1 MAIIPSF
8 PTSLLHT
15 ASSASVARMQGE
27 LARLQREV
35 STGRHDDLGL
45 ALGTATAKDISL
57 RIHLSDVEFNAAQAE
72 QAQPKAQVVQSSLDS
87 ISKLAKNFFEAVSGA
102 RGAADGQRLA
112 VSAAKAALSSLRD
125 ILNTSYAGQYI
136 FGGQN
141 SAIPPMSD
149 PLSGTADAAIDAAFQ
164 SEFGMARNDPAVSS
178 ITGPAMDAFVSGN
191 YAQLFEQPSWSA
203 NWSSASDASVR
214 QRVGATTF
222 DITANANSDFARS
235 LTQAFSMVSSLG
247 EGNLSQGAFEA
258 ALDKA
263 TELTLK
269 AQSQLGSEQASIGVA
284 QQRIT
289 DEISNLDLR
298 KSALSKAINNLEA
311 VDPYEAATAVN
322 TLMTQLQS
330 SYSIT
335 ARISQLSLLNY
346 L

>member
-8 PTSLLHT
+8 PTNLLHT
-15 ASSASVARMQGE
+15 ASAASVARMQGE

-57 RIHLSDVEFNAAQAE
+57 RIHLSDVEFNVAQAE
-72 QAQPKAQVVQSSLDS
+72 QAQPKAQVVQTSLDS
-87 ISKLAKNFFEAVSGA
+87 IAKVAKNFFEAITGA
-102 RGAADGQRLA
+102 RGAADGQTLA
-112 VSAAKAALSSLRD
+112 VSAAKAALGSLRD
-125 ILNTSYAGQYI
+125 LLNTSYAGQFI

-141 SAIPPMSD
+141 SATPPMSD
-149 PLSGTADAAIDAAFQ
+149 PLSGTADAAIDSAFQ
-164 SEFGMARNDPAVSS
+164 AEFGMARNDPAVST
-178 ITGPAMDAFVSGN
+178 ITGPAMDSFLSGN
-191 YAQLFEQPSWSA
+191 YAQLFEQPSWSG
-203 NWSSASDASVR
+203 NWSSASDSTIH
-214 QRVGATTF
+214 QRVGSTTVE
-222 DITANANSDFARS
+222 ITATANSDFARS
-235 LTQAFSMVSSLG
+235 LTQAFSMISSLG
-247 EGNLSQGAFEA
+247 EGRLSQAAFEA
-258 ALDKA
+258 AIDKA
-263 TELTLK
+263 TGLTLA

-284 QQRIT
+284 QQRIA
-289 DEISNLDLR
+289 DEISNLGLR
-298 KSALSKAINNLEA
+298 KAALDKAINNLEG